1 MSEYEERSSMLKAY
15 YRMSAKLQQDRTNGM
30 AIVDLPEIR
39 FKNRRKRMSE
49 IQGSWDNYVDVWP
62 DTTTDQFVSE
72 VIDRVQ
78 SEMQRYLRSVWPTV
92 DGSEVPVINQVNDE
106 AYMVRLERLVKDFTK
121 ILSERVPAF

>member
-1 MSEYEERSSMLKAY
+1 
-15 YRMSAKLQQDRTNGM
+15 MSAKLQQDRTNGM

>member
-39 FKNRRKRMSE
+39 FKNRHKRMSE